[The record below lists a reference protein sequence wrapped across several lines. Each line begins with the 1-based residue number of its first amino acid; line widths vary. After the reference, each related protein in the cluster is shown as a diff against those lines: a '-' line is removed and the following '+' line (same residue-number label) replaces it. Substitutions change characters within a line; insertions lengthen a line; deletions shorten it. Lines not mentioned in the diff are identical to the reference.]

1 MGNYILRRL
10 IEAVITLLAMTII
23 VFALARASGDPTDTL
38 LPAEATQEHR
48 DRMMALW
55 GLDQPLHVQ
64 YGRFLINALRGD
76 FGLSLM
82 LPGRNALDLVFE
94 RLRHTVELAVVA
106 MIFAVLIALI
116 VGVFSAVYKD
126 SPFDTVGKVI
136 ALLGQSMPHFWI
148 GIILMW
154 VLAVQLRWLPTSGY
168 GNWRHFVMPAIV
180 VGWFQVSA
188 LMRLLRS
195 GMLEALDSEYVQLA
209 RVKGVSKAAIIWK
222 HCLRNAAIAPLTY
235 AGIMLSYL
243 VVGSITTEIVFN
255 WPGVGVLTYRA
266 ILARDF
272 AVVQAVAVVFG
283 AVIILTQFVVDVL
296 YAFIDPRIRYG
307 E

>member
-23 VFALARASGDPTDTL
+23 VFALARASGDPADTL

-64 YGRFLINALRGD
+64 YGRFLVNALRGD

-94 RLRHTVELAVVA
+94 RMRRTIELAVVA
-106 MIFAVLIALI
+106 MVFAVVISLII
-116 VGVFSAVYKD
+116 GVFSAVYKN
-126 SPFDTVGKVI
+126 SFFDTVGKVI
-136 ALLGQSMPHFWI
+136 AILGQSMPHFWI

-154 VLAVQLRWLPTSGY
+154 VFAVRLRWLPTSGY
-168 GNWRHFVMPAIV
+168 GSWRHFVMPAVV

-209 RVKGVSKAAIIWK
+209 RVKAVSQAAIIWK

-255 WPGVGVLTYRA
+255 WPGVGVLIYRA

-272 AVVQAVAVVFG
+272 AVVQAVAIVFG
-283 AVIILTQFVVDVL
+283 VVIIATQFVVDVL
-296 YAFIDPRIRYG
+296 YAYVDPRIRYA

>member
-10 IEAVITLLAMTII
+10 GQTLVTLLAMTII
-23 VFALARASGDPTDTL
+23 VFALARASGNPADTL

-48 DRMMALW
+48 DRMMELW
-55 GLDQPLHVQ
+55 GLDQPIHVQ
-64 YGRFLINALRGD
+64 YGRFLTNAVRGD

-82 LPGRNALDLVFE
+82 LPGRNALELVFE
-94 RLRHTVELAVVA
+94 RMRRTAELALVA
-106 MIFAVLIALI
+106 ILLTLVISLMIGVL
-116 VGVFSAVYKD
+116 SAVYRD
-126 SPFDTVGKVI
+126 RPLDFVGKII
-136 ALLGQSMPHFWI
+136 AILGQSMPHFWI

-154 VLAVQLRWLPTSGY
+154 VFAVQLRMLPTSGY
-168 GNWRHFVMPAIV
+168 GTWRHFVMPAIV

-188 LMRLLRS
+188 MMRLLRS

-209 RVKGVSKAAIIWK
+209 RVKGVSRMKIIWK
-222 HCLRNAAIAPLTY
+222 HCLRNASIAPLTY

-255 WPGVGVLTYRA
+255 WPGVGVLIYRA

-283 AVIILTQFVVDVL
+283 VVIIFTQLVVDIL
-296 YAFIDPRIRYG
+296 YAYVDPRIRY

>member
-10 IEAVITLLAMTII
+10 GQTLVTLLAMTII
-23 VFALARASGDPTDTL
+23 VFALARASGNPADTL

-48 DRMMALW
+48 DRMMELW
-55 GLDQPLHVQ
+55 GLDQPIHVQ
-64 YGRFLINALRGD
+64 YGRFLTNAVRGD

-82 LPGRNALDLVFE
+82 LPGRNALELVFE
-94 RLRHTVELAVVA
+94 RMRRTAELALVA
-106 MIFAVLIALI
+106 ILLTLVISLIIGVL
-116 VGVFSAVYKD
+116 SAVYRD
-126 SPFDTVGKVI
+126 RPLDFVGKII
-136 ALLGQSMPHFWI
+136 AILGQSMPHFWI

-154 VLAVQLRWLPTSGY
+154 VFAVQLRMLPTSGY
-168 GNWRHFVMPAIV
+168 GTWRHFVMPAVV

-188 LMRLLRS
+188 MMRLLRS

-209 RVKGVSKAAIIWK
+209 RVKGVSRMTIIWK
-222 HCLRNAAIAPLTY
+222 HCLRNASIAPLTY

-255 WPGVGVLTYRA
+255 WPGVGVLIYRA

-283 AVIILTQFVVDVL
+283 VVIIFTQLVVDIL
-296 YAFIDPRIRYG
+296 YAYVDPRIRY

>member
-1 MGNYILRRL
+1 MGHFILRRL
-10 IEAVITLLAMTII
+10 GEAVITLLAMTII
-23 VFALARASGDPTDTL
+23 VFALARASGDPADTL

-48 DRMMALW
+48 DRMMELW
-55 GLDQPLHVQ
+55 GLDQPLPMQ
-64 YGRFLINALRGD
+64 YGRFIINALRGD

-82 LPGRNALDLVFE
+82 LPGRDALELVFE
-94 RLRHTVELAVVA
+94 RMRRTVELAVIA
-106 MIFAVLIALI
+106 MAFTIVISLVIGVL
-116 VGVFSAVYKD
+116 SAVYKD
-126 SPFDTVGKVI
+126 SLLDTVGKII
-136 ALLGQSMPHFWI
+136 AILGQSMPHFWI

-154 VLAVQLRWLPTSGY
+154 VFAVRLRWLPTSGY
-168 GNWRHFVMPAIV
+168 GTWRHFVMPAIV

-209 RVKGVSKAAIIWK
+209 RVKAVSRTAIIWK

-255 WPGVGVLTYRA
+255 WPGVGVLIYRA

-272 AVVQAVAVVFG
+272 AVVQAVAIVFG
-283 AVIILTQFVVDVL
+283 VVIIFAQFVVDVL
-296 YAFIDPRIRYG
+296 YAYVDPRIRYDQ
-307 E
+307 